1 MTKKFV
7 LAGAMAFVSTCA
19 FAAADLKGEIVNA
32 TQHADYAAAGA
43 SIDEVH
49 MHLHHSLN
57 CIVGPSGTGFDAKQ
71 MNPCANSGNGI
82 IPDST
87 SAANKTALEAAA
99 AKARDG
105 IASSDMTTAKA
116 DATAVANA
124 LNALK

>member
-7 LAGAMAFVSTCA
+7 LAGAMALVSTCA

-43 SIDEVH
+43 SIDDVH